1 MESHNKK
8 IYAAYKAYTAS
19 ASRSDLDELQH
30 WKYIKRERKN
40 GKWVYTYPND
50 KLGIKNFID
59 TKVTGKAYEQH
70 LDEVTK
76 KKIAVDNSANS
87 NRDAQ
92 TRAKLD
98 LLDAKLD
105 YSDQLKKAD
114 AEKAAGTKIQ
124 STVKNAPDRE
134 AITKAENK
142 LNELQLKGKS
152 LENQSK
158 SLKEEQLDVRYDYY
172 NKSLKG
178 ISEATIERGKKKVAS
193 ILRKLANRLG

>member
-1 MESHNKK
+1 MESHNKN

-19 ASRSDLDELQH
+19 TSRSDLDELQH

-98 LLDAKLD
+98 LLNAKLD

-114 AEKAAGTKIQ
+114 AE
-124 STVKNAPDRE
+124 KNAPDRE

-158 SLKEEQLDVRYDYY
+158 SLKEEQIDVRYDYY

>member
-1 MESHNKK
+1 MESHNKN
-8 IYAAYKAYTAS
+8 IYAAYKASIAS
-19 ASRSDLDELQH
+19 TEHSNPDELRH

-98 LLDAKLD
+98 LLNAKLD

-114 AEKAAGTKIQ
+114 AE
-124 STVKNAPDRE
+124 KNAPDRE

>member
-1 MESHNKK
+1 MESHNKN

-19 ASRSDLDELQH
+19 TSRSDLDELQH

-76 KKIAVDNSANS
+76 KKITVDNSANS

-98 LLDAKLD
+98 LLNAKLD

-114 AEKAAGTKIQ
+114 AE
-124 STVKNAPDRE
+124 KNAPDRE

-158 SLKEEQLDVRYDYY
+158 SLKEEQIDVRYDYY

>member
-1 MESHNKK
+1 MESHNKN
-8 IYAAYKAYTAS
+8 IYAAYKASIAS
-19 ASRSDLDELQH
+19 TEHSNPDELRH
-30 WKYIKRERKN
+30 WKYIKREWKN
-40 GKWVYTYPND
+40 GKWVYIYPKD

-59 TKVTGKAYEQH
+59 TKITGKAYEQH

-92 TRAKLD
+92 TRAKMD

-114 AEKAAGTKIQ
+114 AEKAA
-124 STVKNAPDRE
+124 PDRK